1 MTVALSD
8 LTISNVSGMIAVG
21 VAVVQILIP
30 IALPIILLGFFKS
43 STAKLSA
50 TTWSALAAEL
60 YSSYWPTILR
70 ADSSGSKSSAVS
82 VVSWSKTAAKI
93 LTAVAAILTPLGLYQ
108 EIVAQAP
115 VPAQFHYLED
125 TSVFGKSTPP
135 RNKNI
140 QFSRICGDYGPMIC
154 PGYPGQNTTWYKNAT
169 GEFVD
174 VNRYDT
180 SIPLHRIE
188 AFQSGLSTM
197 QASVSSIFD
206 IQSRYTVTSQTI
218 DSSDPIDNGTGYP
231 ISQLRL
237 IQSLITDRGYQLVE
251 GLVVDLQAGGVGF
264 RNHTAPPWRHYG
276 SEWSEDL
283 LFIEPE
289 TKCIDVNLTIDYHIA
304 ESLEYGNEDYEDIVL
319 TDRGGFSNL
328 VREFSPLNWTTSHSQ
343 DSPELSQR
351 AFTAAWVNNVMSMVF
366 MNVTNPR
373 NYNESSEN
381 AFRYLDSHYG
391 KRFPLS
397 RGGAGVDTA
406 WIRYPSLQSN
416 SVGYGS
422 YLPVTDSAIDGEASS
437 NSDFGNFTD
446 YKPLYANPFRMG
458 DMNFTRARFCQ

>member
-1 MTVALSD
+1 MAVTLSD

-140 QFSRICGDYGPMIC
+140 QFSRICRGHSFMIC
-154 PGYPGQNTTWYKNAT
+154 PSLSEENAIWNNN
-169 GEFVD
+169 G
-174 VNRYDT
+174 
-180 SIPLHRIE
+180 SIPPHLLKT
-188 AFQSGLSTM
+188 FQSGLSTM

-206 IQSRYTVTSQTI
+206 IQSRYTVTPHAI
-218 DSSDPIDNGTGYP
+218 DQNNPIENGAGYP
-231 ISQLRL
+231 MSQLRP
-237 IQSLITDRGYQLVE
+237 IQSLITRRGYQLLE
-251 GLVVDLQAGGVGF
+251 GLVVDLQAGGIGF
-264 RNHTAPPWRHYG
+264 RNHTAPVWQPLG

-289 TKCIDVNLTIDYHIA
+289 TKCIDLNLTIDYRVA
-304 ESLEYGNEDYEDIVL
+304 KSARDEGGEYTNYVL

-328 VREFSPLNWTTSHSQ
+328 ATEFSPFNWTTSHSQ

-351 AFTAAWVNNVMSMVF
+351 AFTAAWVNNVMSMIF

-373 NYNESSEN
+373 NYNGSRED
-381 AFRYLDSHYG
+381 AFTYLNSYQG
-391 KRFPLS
+391 KRFPLPHDIAVTH
-397 RGGAGVDTA
+397 RP
-406 WIRYPSLQSN
+406 RLQVS
-416 SVGYGS
+416 STGYGL
-422 YLPVTDSAIDGEASS
+422 YLSGADSAIEGVNSS
-437 NSDFGNFTD
+437 NSDIGNLTD
-446 YKPLYANPFRMG
+446 YKAALYQNPFHIG
-458 DMNFTRARFCQ
+458 SSNFTPASKLTLPDVYLYQI